1 MNDTWRRSFRDK
13 DIDLM
18 KVDDVIAGTNMSK
31 TDPEMK
37 CGEDYDDPHCPQCLI
52 TFRSAKTREN
62 HMRRTHPEQYSRH
75 LMQNHTL
82 FSCYKCDRLFGSPEE
97 LKVHSGLH
105 HQADDIP
112 VCSSCSKVFT
122 NFSGLYRH
130 KRTGCV
136 EGVWRCRD
144 CGVRCRSLMDF
155 HLHCIEEHDKDVV
168 SAAQS
173 GGRLCSICW
182 RHFLTD
188 EALRNHQDRVD
199 GAVMQ
204 PTVKRNLQTKT
215 TKVRDKKKRVEDDD
229 VNKDNEEDKELR
241 IPCPEDDCDLV
252 FPSIDALRA
261 HKRSQHPAQP
271 PSSLAHKKC

>member
-1 MNDTWRRSFRDK
+1 
-13 DIDLM
+13 M
-18 KVDDVIAGTNMSK
+18 KVEDVIVGTNMSN

-37 CGEDYDDPHCPQCLI
+37 SGEDYDDPHCPQCLI
-52 TFRSAKTREN
+52 TFRSSETRKN

-130 KRTGCV
+130 KRKGCV

-155 HLHCIEEHDKDVV
+155 HLHCIEDHDKDVV

-215 TKVRDKKKRVEDDD
+215 MKMHDKKKKKKKKRVEDDD
-229 VNKDNEEDKELR
+229 DANKDNEEDKEEEKLR

-271 PSSLAHKKC
+271 PSSLGHNKR